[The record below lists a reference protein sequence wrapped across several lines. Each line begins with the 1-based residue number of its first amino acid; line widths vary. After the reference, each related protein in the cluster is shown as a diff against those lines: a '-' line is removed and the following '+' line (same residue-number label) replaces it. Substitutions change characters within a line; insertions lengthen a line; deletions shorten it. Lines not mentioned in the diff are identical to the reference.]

1 MKTLK
6 KNGLENINFDKIAI
20 NEHFIYMGE
29 SFEFFAIKVSEDYAV
44 FINADGKFICAK
56 AFKNCLSIGAGVV
69 SEFPTFDKAVEACGA
84 DIVERSEIAFYGQR
98 DKMMSVSDYARKHG
112 VDPSTV
118 RHKISR
124 GLLPAVKFGKM
135 WLIKESEP
143 WTDQRRKKQ
152 ES

>member
-6 KNGLENINFDKIAI
+6 ENGFENINFDKIAL
-20 NEHFIYMGE
+20 NEHFIYVSG

-44 FINADGKFICAK
+44 FINADGNFICAK
-56 AFKNCLSIGAGVV
+56 AFKNCLSIGAGIV
-69 SEFPTFDKAVEACGA
+69 SEFPTFAEAVEACGK
-84 DIVERSEIAFYGQR
+84 DIVERSEFAFYGHR
-98 DKMMSVSDYARKHG
+98 DKMLTVSDYAKKHG

-135 WLIKESEP
+135 WFIKESEP
-143 WTDQRRKKQ
+143 WTDNRCKK
-152 ES
+152 